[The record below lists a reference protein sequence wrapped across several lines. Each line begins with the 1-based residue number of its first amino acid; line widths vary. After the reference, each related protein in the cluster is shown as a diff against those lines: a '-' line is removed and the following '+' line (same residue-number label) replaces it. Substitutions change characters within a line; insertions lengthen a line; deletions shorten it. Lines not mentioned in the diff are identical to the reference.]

1 MLVAIQYISCSQCSA
16 QASLSEYSELQ
27 YSSAAT
33 NHLHTISEWPLLT
46 LPSLYY
52 HSVHDPLLYY
62 PVIKSDITTRRKYEP
77 AVKFCHFSPSS
88 AFVGSESPT
97 SYQQEQFSTIR
108 RLWSTMLKLVL
119 FSATSIS
126 CNSRRLRGA
135 QRGGRLRLSLKK
147 SLLCSNSDG
156 WYSVWQQQE
165 LEEWMIL
172 FRECVYHCTTV
183 D

>member
-1 MLVAIQYISCSQCSA
+1 MIFSIYFECLYIVDVSCDDYSMLVAIQYISCSQCSA

-33 NHLHTISEWPLLT
+33 NHLHTISESPLLT

-77 AVKFCHFSPSS
+77 AVKFYHFSPSS

-97 SYQQEQFSTIR
+97 SYQQEQFSIIR
-108 RLWSTMLKLVL
+108 RLWS
-119 FSATSIS
+119 I
-126 CNSRRLRGA
+126 
-135 QRGGRLRLSLKK
+135 Q
-147 SLLCSNSDG
+147 CSN
-156 WYSVWQQQE
+156 WYSSVQLQFHATQE
-165 LEEWMIL
+165 
-172 FRECVYHCTTV
+172 

>member
-1 MLVAIQYISCSQCSA
+1 MMRLVLLFFSKMCYASFMALNYYFERMIFSIYFECDDYSMLVAIQYISFSQCSA

-33 NHLHTISEWPLLT
+33 NHLHTISESPLLT

-52 HSVHDPLLYY
+52 HSVHDPLLFF
-62 PVIKSDITTRRKYEP
+62 PVIKIDITTRRKYEP
-77 AVKFCHFSPSS
+77 AVKVCHFSPSS

-135 QRGGRLRLSLKK
+135 QRGA
-147 SLLCSNSDG
+147 
-156 WYSVWQQQE
+156 QE
-165 LEEWMIL
+165 
-172 FRECVYHCTTV
+172 